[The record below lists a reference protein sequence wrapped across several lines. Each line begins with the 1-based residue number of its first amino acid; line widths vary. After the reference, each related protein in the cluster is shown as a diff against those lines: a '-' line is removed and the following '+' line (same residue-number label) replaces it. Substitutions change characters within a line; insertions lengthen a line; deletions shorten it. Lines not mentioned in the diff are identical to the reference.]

1 MDGVAG
7 LGCIDCTSRFPEQI
21 LSLYSKAYIQLV
33 PSYTELHDKPTLVSV
48 TLVWIMAETSLIH

>member
-48 TLVWIMAETSLIH
+48 TLVWIMTE